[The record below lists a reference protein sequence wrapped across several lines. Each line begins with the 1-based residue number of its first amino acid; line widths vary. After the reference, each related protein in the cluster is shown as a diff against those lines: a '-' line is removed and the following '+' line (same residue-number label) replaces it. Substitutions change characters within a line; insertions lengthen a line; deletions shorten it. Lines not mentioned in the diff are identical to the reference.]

1 MVFIISLDRPAKLFR
16 SASTR
21 GTGESAGKII
31 ITNVLIEK
39 YGIQEPEQPK
49 KIVVTKS
56 WNAGN
61 QALVIQ
67 IITKEKS
74 KGVTTFVITP

>member
-39 YGIQEPEQPK
+39 YGIQEPEQPQK
-49 KIVVTKS
+49 VVVTES
-56 WNAGN
+56 W
-61 QALVIQ
+61 
-67 IITKEKS
+67 
-74 KGVTTFVITP
+74 